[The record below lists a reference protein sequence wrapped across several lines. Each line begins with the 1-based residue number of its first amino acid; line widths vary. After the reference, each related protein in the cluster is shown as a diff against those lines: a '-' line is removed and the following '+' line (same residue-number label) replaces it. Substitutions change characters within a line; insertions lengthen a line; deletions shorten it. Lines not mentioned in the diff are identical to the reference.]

1 MTDETDQYDCLEDA
15 IKEVARACGGNK
27 CLATILWPAPDKSP
41 DSAHRLFLACC
52 DENRA
57 QRFTPGHLMTIMRVG
72 RKRGCHAAMNFFARE
87 CGYKVKRVKREDRRT
102 VLVRTLTEATVL
114 AEQTQRELGVLDN
127 EPQTRLMR
135 VVGE

>member
-1 MTDETDQYDCLEDA
+1 MTDEIDQFDCIEDA

-27 CLATILWPAPDKSP
+27 TLAMVLWPGPDKSP
-41 DSAHRLFLACC
+41 ATAHRLFLACC
-52 DENRA
+52 DENRP

-72 RKRGCHAAMNFFARE
+72 RKRGCHAAMNYFASE

-102 VLVRTLTEATVL
+102 KLVRQMTEAKIV
-114 AEQTQRELGVLDN
+114 AEQAQRELDSLDS
-127 EPQTRLMR
+127 EPPTRMMR